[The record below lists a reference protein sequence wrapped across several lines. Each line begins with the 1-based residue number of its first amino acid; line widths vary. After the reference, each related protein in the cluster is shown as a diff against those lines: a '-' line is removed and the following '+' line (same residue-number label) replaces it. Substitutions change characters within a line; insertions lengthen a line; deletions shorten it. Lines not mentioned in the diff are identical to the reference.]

1 MEKKYLNF
9 FDNIDLTC
17 LDKENIRNEIL
28 YKKSNNTIHKFTFV
42 IPLVVIMFCCCLGV
56 SAKVII
62 DHFELRNNDN
72 SFEKDLFSDAVVN
85 KTYEA
90 NILQKDSMYKIDD
103 ISEKLDLNILKNRM
117 IENSNY
123 KLTLLSEKESFI
135 SELDFWLVNDDG
147 SDTGLMEI
155 AIGFAVKTKISDKK
169 TEFYVNGNSEMKKY
183 YIKSLDTI
191 AVILDPVSSNSGPII
206 ASFVYKDIT
215 YFVELQKTF
224 YKYEDMQNILE
235 SFYL

>member
-1 MEKKYLNF
+1 MEIKEIIVKEEGSNKR
-9 FDNIDLTC
+9 IDSYIACVDSNYSRTAVQRLIEENKI
-17 LDKENIRNEIL
+17 LVNGNKAKSSYKVQVGDKIEIQEEPP
-28 YKKSNNTIHKFTFV
+28 KETH
-42 IPLVVIMFCCCLGV
+42 IPVVASPSI
-56 SAKVII
+56 
-62 DHFELRNNDN
+62 
-72 SFEKDLFSDAVVN
+72 
-85 KTYEA
+85 T
-90 NILQKDSMYKIDD
+90 
-103 ISEKLDLNILKNRM
+103 
-117 IENSNY
+117 ENSNY
-123 KLTLLSEKESFI
+123 KLTLLSEKDSFI

>member
-1 MEKKYLNF
+1 M
-9 FDNIDLTC
+9 
-17 LDKENIRNEIL
+17 
-28 YKKSNNTIHKFTFV
+28 
-42 IPLVVIMFCCCLGV
+42 
-56 SAKVII
+56 II

-123 KLTLLSEKESFI
+123 KLTLLSEKDSFI

>member
-1 MEKKYLNF
+1 MKKKYINF
-9 FDNIDLTC
+9 FDNIDLAFS
-17 LDKENIRNEIL
+17 DKEEIKNKIL
-28 YKKSNNTIHKFTFV
+28 YKKSNIILRKFTYI
-42 IPLVVIMFCCCLGV
+42 IPLVMIMFCCCLGV

-62 DHFELRNNDN
+62 NHFELRNNN
-72 SFEKDLFSDAVVN
+72 NNYEKDLFSDAVVN
-85 KTYEA
+85 KMYKT

-103 ISEKLDLNILKNRM
+103 ISKKLDLNILKNRM

-123 KLTLLSEKESFI
+123 KLTLLSEKDDFI

-155 AIGFAVKTKISDKK
+155 AIGFTIKTKTSDKRTK
-169 TEFYVNGNSEMKKY
+169 LYVNGNSEMKKY
-183 YIKSLDTI
+183 YIKSLDTT
-191 AVILDPVSSNSGPII
+191 AVILDPVSSNSGPIV

-224 YKYEDMQNILE
+224 YKYEDMQKILE
-235 SFYL
+235 SFYS